1 MMRYLKFVGVL
12 VVPLLLATGCEERIA
27 VLEQTIKK
35 QADTEKALMQK
46 VDAAVQQAR
55 EAAES
60 AAAAAEAAAK
70 AASEAK
76 AAGDKAD
83 RIFQKNLR
91 K

>member
-1 MMRYLKFVGVL
+1 MRYLKFVGAL

-27 VLEQTIKK
+27 VLEQSLAK
-35 QADTEKALMQK
+35 QADMEKALMQR
-46 VDAAVQQAR
+46 VDTAVQQAKD
-55 EAAES
+55 AAAS
-60 AAAAAEAAAK
+60 AAAAAEAADR